1 MAAAVS
7 QNGME
12 KISDEIVLHILQFL
26 PLDDILNVQRV
37 SRRFS
42 GICQDK
48 TLWRSTELR
57 SCYGLSDDLLKNVI
71 SHQALNIL
79 HLSLHGCYWLHSTA
93 LEVLSR
99 CVNLQ
104 TLDLSHC
111 RVTTKCLSKI
121 LSATKE
127 LRCLAWDVEGGFRPS
142 FLSQE
147 CKETLKKLKV
157 LKQVYP
163 FEVHQ
168 DLFGVLTFC
177 PALERIY
184 LLGNVQLSNVACWTY
199 NPLEEDQAAVS
210 ASNLKELVC
219 YGFENSEVASS
230 VFNLLTGSMKQGD
243 PQPTLHSYCI
253 SGGPFVTYEKA
264 VGSYAQAF
272 EPFKTDLLQLDLSS
286 GREGICSISDLQKT
300 KNLQFLRLSYNFC
313 LHSYDL
319 ITVSTVCQNLRVL
332 NLMGCRYCFSCSERF
347 DWDLSGLEAVAEN
360 CPHLHSLNLSGAH
373 HCNSFGCPN
382 VFPSDGLADTIAKM
396 KGLVSLSLPA
406 CSVGTSKKS
415 KKSRID
421 PLYPGNGPRP
431 QTSSSR
437 TSHYSRADPQV
448 LNLWKIV
455 HGCPLVEEFELLGVG
470 FHSQLVHKALHL
482 KLERDKGGFF
492 IYRPCDDVKSR
503 MKDADLSCICEWRK
517 LRKLT
522 LGGLPGVITGEFLQ
536 TLPEKCPALRHLSLA
551 NLGPTGQCIYSN
563 NLLSALTRMPH
574 LQDFRFEQPNFN
586 IAWSFL
592 EALYN
597 CRDLRRLCVV
607 ARNGEIDPHLT
618 LKLFEECKR
627 LVVCQ
632 LFTMGQVLASHR
644 LQQVI
649 KQRYQSDRPA
659 LHVAIQHLLMEDSRS
674 LSQLIPMVHLEE
686 FTMYKSRVGE
696 QPLELDKC
704 GIMSL
709 KVSRLRCPFAA
720 EC

>member
-1 MAAAVS
+1 MAAAVE

-26 PLDDILNVQRV
+26 PLDDVLSVQRV

-42 GICQDK
+42 RICQDK
-48 TLWRSTELR
+48 TLWRHTELR
-57 SCYGLSDDLLKNVI
+57 SCYGLSDDLLKDII
-71 SHQALNIL
+71 SHQAENIQ
-79 HLSLHGCYWLHSTA
+79 HLSLHGCYWLHSIA
-93 LEVLSR
+93 IEVLSR
-99 CVNLQ
+99 CVNLR
-104 TLDLSHC
+104 TLNLSHC

-127 LRCLAWDVEGGFRPS
+127 LRHLAWDVEGGFRPS

-210 ASNLKELVC
+210 VRNLKELVC

-230 VFNLLTGSMKQGD
+230 VFNLLTGSIKQGD
-243 PQPTLHSYCI
+243 PHPTLHSYCI

-286 GREGICSISDLQKT
+286 GREGICSISDLEKT
-300 KNLQFLRLSYNFC
+300 KNLQFLRLSYNYC

-319 ITVSTVCQNLRVL
+319 MTVSTVCQNLRVL

-415 KKSRID
+415 KKSRMD
-421 PLYPGNGPRP
+421 PMFQGNGPRP
-431 QTSSSR
+431 QTSSR
-437 TSHYSRADPQV
+437 TSHYSKADPQI

-455 HGCPLVEEFELLGVG
+455 QGCPLVEEFELLGVG

-482 KLERDKGGFF
+482 KSERDKGGFF
-492 IYRPCDDVKSR
+492 VYRPCDDVKSR
-503 MKDADLSCICEWRK
+503 IKDADLSCICEWQK

-522 LGGLPGVITGEFLQ
+522 LGALPGVVTGEFLQ
-536 TLPEKCPALRHLSLA
+536 ALPKRCPALRHLSLA
-551 NLGPTGQCIYSN
+551 NLGPTGQCIYSK
-563 NLLSALTRMPH
+563 NLLAALRRMPH

-586 IAWSFL
+586 VVWSFL

-597 CRDLRRLCVV
+597 CVDLQRLCVV

-618 LKLFEECKR
+618 LKLFEKCKH

-644 LQQVI
+644 LQQLI
-649 KQRYQSDRPA
+649 RQRYQSERPA
-659 LHVAIQHLLMEDSRS
+659 LHVAILHLLMEDSRS

-696 QPLELDKC
+696 QPL
-704 GIMSL
+704 
-709 KVSRLRCPFAA
+709 
-720 EC
+720 

>member
-1 MAAAVS
+1 MAAAVA

-12 KISDEIVLHILQFL
+12 KISDEIVLQFLQFL

-42 GICQDK
+42 RICQDK
-48 TLWRSTELR
+48 TLWRHTGLK
-57 SCYGLSDDLLKNVI
+57 SCHALSDDLLKDII
-71 SHQALNIL
+71 SHQAVNIQ
-79 HLSLHGCYWLHSTA
+79 HLSLHGCHWLRSTSI
-93 LEVLSR
+93 EVLSR

-127 LRCLAWDVEGGFRPS
+127 LRRLAWDVEGGFRPS

-177 PALERIY
+177 PALEKIY
-184 LLGNVQLSNVACWTY
+184 LLGNVQLSHVACWTY

-243 PQPTLHSYCI
+243 PQPTLRSYCI

-286 GREGICSISDLQKT
+286 GREGICSISDLEKT

-319 ITVSTVCQNLRVL
+319 MTASTVCQNLRVL

-382 VFPSDGLADTIAKM
+382 VFPSDDLADTIAKM
-396 KGLVSLSLPA
+396 KGC
-406 CSVGTSKKS
+406 CSFF
-415 KKSRID
+415 
-421 PLYPGNGPRP
+421 
-431 QTSSSR
+431 
-437 TSHYSRADPQV
+437 SHITLHA
-448 LNLWKIV
+448 
-455 HGCPLVEEFELLGVG
+455 LL
-470 FHSQLVHKALHL
+470 
-482 KLERDKGGFF
+482 
-492 IYRPCDDVKSR
+492 
-503 MKDADLSCICEWRK
+503 
-517 LRKLT
+517 
-522 LGGLPGVITGEFLQ
+522 
-536 TLPEKCPALRHLSLA
+536 
-551 NLGPTGQCIYSN
+551 
-563 NLLSALTRMPH
+563 
-574 LQDFRFEQPNFN
+574 
-586 IAWSFL
+586 
-592 EALYN
+592 
-597 CRDLRRLCVV
+597 
-607 ARNGEIDPHLT
+607 
-618 LKLFEECKR
+618 
-627 LVVCQ
+627 
-632 LFTMGQVLASHR
+632 
-644 LQQVI
+644 
-649 KQRYQSDRPA
+649 
-659 LHVAIQHLLMEDSRS
+659 
-674 LSQLIPMVHLEE
+674 
-686 FTMYKSRVGE
+686 
-696 QPLELDKC
+696 
-704 GIMSL
+704 
-709 KVSRLRCPFAA
+709 
-720 EC
+720 